1 MDADVAMVR
10 RHLKRALVTK
20 AEFESGVWGRH
31 EGECWWLLGT
41 RANKALGRA

>member
-1 MDADVAMVR
+1 MVR

-31 EGECWWLLGT
+31 EGEYWWQLGT